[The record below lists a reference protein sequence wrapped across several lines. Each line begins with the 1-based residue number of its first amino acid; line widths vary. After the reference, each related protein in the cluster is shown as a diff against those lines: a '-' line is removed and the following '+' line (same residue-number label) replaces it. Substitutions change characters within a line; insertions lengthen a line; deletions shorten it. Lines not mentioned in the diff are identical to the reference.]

1 MATQILMPALSP
13 TMTEGKLAKW
23 LVAEGDTVQSGD
35 LLAEI
40 ETDKATMELEA
51 VDEGVVGKLIAA
63 EGTDAIAVNSP
74 IAVILDEGEDA
85 SAAEGLSTPTAPPPA
100 AAAPAPEAPIQA
112 PAAAPQPVAPVVAAP
127 ANGGGRVFASPLARR
142 LAADGGIDVAAISGS
157 GPHGR
162 IVKRDV
168 EAAIAGGVPAAAP
181 AAVTPA
187 ASVPAPAAIPA
198 AANVPA
204 PITGQ
209 NFTEIPHTSM
219 RKVIAARLL
228 ESKQTIPHFY
238 LTIDCT
244 LDRLLDLRKDLN
256 GRSPEG
262 EGAYK
267 ISVND
272 FVIRAVALA
281 MRKHPDVNASWGPD
295 AMRVYDSVDVSVAV
309 AIDGGLITPIVKR
322 ADQKGLSEIANEMKD
337 LAGRAR
343 DGKLAPE
350 EYQGGGFSISN
361 LGMYGIKEFSAII
374 NPPQSAILAVG
385 AGTQQP
391 VVKDGALAVAT
402 VMGCTLSCDHR
413 VVDGALG
420 AEFLNTFKGLIE
432 DPLTMML

>member
-1 MATQILMPALSP
+1 MVTQILMPALSP

-51 VDEGVVGKLIAA
+51 VDEGIIGKLIAA
-63 EGTDAIAVNSP
+63 EGAEAVAVNTP
-74 IAVILDEGEDA
+74 IAVLLDENEDA
-85 SAAEGLSTPTAPPPA
+85 SAVENFNEPAPSPQEAEPATTPTPPTSPDPKLQPGSQ
-100 AAAPAPEAPIQA
+100 AAPTTLP
-112 PAAAPQPVAPVVAAP
+112 PV
-127 ANGGGRVFASPLARR
+127 NDGRLFASPLARR
-142 LAADGGIDVAAISGS
+142 LAADDGIDIEAITGS
-157 GPHGR
+157 GPRGR
-162 IVKRDV
+162 IIKRDV
-168 EAAIAGGVPAAAP
+168 EAAIAGRLTTPHPAVLTEEP
-181 AAVTPA
+181 ALPVVENKHQLPA
-187 ASVPAPAAIPA
+187 LT
-198 AANVPA
+198 
-204 PITGQ
+204 TGQ
-209 NFTEIPHTSM
+209 TFVEVPHSSM
-219 RKVIAARLL
+219 RQVIAGRLL

-238 LTIDCT
+238 LTIDCD

-262 EGAYK
+262 EDAYK

-281 MRKHPDVNASWGPD
+281 MRKNPDVNASWTSD
-295 AMRVYDSVDVSVAV
+295 SMLKYDSVDVSIAV
-309 AIDGGLITPIVKR
+309 AIEGGLITPIVKN
-322 ADQKGLSEIANEMKD
+322 ADHKGLSEIANEMKD

-343 DGKLAPE
+343 EGKLMPE
-350 EYQGGGFSISN
+350 EFQGGGFSISN

-374 NPPQSAILAVG
+374 NPPQACILAVG

-402 VMGCTLSCDHR
+402 VMNCTMSCDHR

-420 AEFLNTFKGLIE
+420 AEFLNTFKRMIE